1 LNGNFFYLAVKNDIS
16 VVKIPVNTDATSIAG
31 TVGGIVGGMAVATI
45 VVVVICYRLRRKR
58 KVHGNPV
65 SKRYEQ
71 TSSYYSKCSKV
82 KHQLNFKLYKSF
94 NHAICEI
101 IMFKRKQDVAIASVI
116 AI

>member
-16 VVKIPVNTDATSIAG
+16 VDKIPVNTVAKRKAS
-31 TVGGIVGGMAVATI
+31 TVGGIVGGIAVATI
-45 VVVVICYRLRRKR
+45 VVVVSCYRLRRKR

-65 SKRYEQ
+65 SKRYDK
-71 TSSYYSKCSKV
+71 TSLHYSKCSKV

-101 IMFKRKQDVAIASVI
+101 IMIKRKQIVAIGSVI